1 MEAQEPGRAAAGLD
15 ARGYWHANLRVMAF
29 LLSIWFFV
37 SYGLGILW
45 VEPLN
50 RFSLGGFPLG
60 FWFAQQGSIYAFVVL
75 IAIYVVW
82 MDRLDR
88 RYGVG

>member
-1 MEAQEPGRAAAGLD
+1 MAA
-15 ARGYWHANLRVMAF
+15 
-29 LLSIWFFV
+29 LLLVWFFV

-50 RFSLGGFPLG
+50 RFKLGGFPLG
-60 FWFAQQGSIYAFVVL
+60 FWVAQQGSIYAFVVL
-75 IAIYVVW
+75 IAIYAVC

-88 RYGVG
+88 RYGVDE